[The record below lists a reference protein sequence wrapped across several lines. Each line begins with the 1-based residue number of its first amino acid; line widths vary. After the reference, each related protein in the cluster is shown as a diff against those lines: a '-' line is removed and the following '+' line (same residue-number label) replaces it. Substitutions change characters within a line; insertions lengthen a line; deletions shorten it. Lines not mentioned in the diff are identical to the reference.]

1 MDREKANI
9 MRIRVNRL
17 NLVQRIEPSE
27 ILPKLVKFK
36 VVDKIEAEAASS
48 GRTREDRA
56 RNLIDLLITKEHF
69 QKDWYNHFRNILQD
83 CNYKELVVFLDNTII
98 KPPNFVSRFANKEI
112 FNEKSRKSNETS
124 INQDDKVKL
133 ETIESLNNAD
143 NYKLSNSKNTLEK
156 VTGISF
162 DEEKLNSVMMK
173 GSYEKTVLNL
183 QTFSLRPEAV
193 IAELS
198 KCNDIDDLKQIDL
211 ENSSFI
217 WARKLELLYSLYQSE
232 EPLKN
237 SFFLDN
243 EVVSTIL
250 NSQSNFIFM
259 KYFKNLKDSFGID
272 MLKYFKNSLIE
283 YIKLGPTNLK
293 FYDDLD
299 DLVKKLSWFLV
310 KNEDNDLVN
319 QILTTYLNYILS
331 VQEYS
336 GSTNTFYKSTFEI
349 QSLLLL
355 VKNNLMD
362 YKNAYEVYVILSK
375 LYAQI
380 KSLSIGKT
388 QFCLILILI
397 LIFNN

>member
-83 CNYKELVVFLDNTII
+83 CNYKELVIFLDNTII

-124 INQDDKVKL
+124 INQDDNVKL

-162 DEEKLNSVMMK
+162 DEDKLNSVMMK

-198 KCNDIDDLKQIDL
+198 KSNDIDDLKQIDL

-243 EVVSTIL
+243 EVVSTII

-272 MLKYFKNSLIE
+272 MLKYLKNSLIE

-293 FYDDLD
+293 FYDDLG

-310 KNEDNDLVN
+310 KNEDNELAN

-331 VQEYS
+331 VQENS
-336 GSTNTFYKSTFEI
+336 GSNNTFYKSTFEI

-362 YKNAYEVYVILSK
+362 YKNAYEVYIILSK

-380 KSLSIGKT
+380 KSLSIGKS
-388 QFCLILILI
+388 QFYSTIS
-397 LIFNN
+397 

>member
-1 MDREKANI
+1 
-9 MRIRVNRL
+9 
-17 NLVQRIEPSE
+17 
-27 ILPKLVKFK
+27 
-36 VVDKIEAEAASS
+36 
-48 GRTREDRA
+48 
-56 RNLIDLLITKEHF
+56 
-69 QKDWYNHFRNILQD
+69 
-83 CNYKELVVFLDNTII
+83 
-98 KPPNFVSRFANKEI
+98 
-112 FNEKSRKSNETS
+112 
-124 INQDDKVKL
+124 
-133 ETIESLNNAD
+133 
-143 NYKLSNSKNTLEK
+143 
-156 VTGISF
+156 
-162 DEEKLNSVMMK
+162 MMK

-198 KCNDIDDLKQIDL
+198 KSNDIDDLKQIDL

-243 EVVSTIL
+243 EVVSTII

-272 MLKYFKNSLIE
+272 MLKYLKNSLIE

-293 FYDDLD
+293 FYDDLG

-310 KNEDNDLVN
+310 KNEDNELAN

-331 VQEYS
+331 VQENS

-362 YKNAYEVYVILSK
+362 YKNAYEVYIILSK

-380 KSLSIGKT
+380 KSLSIGKS
-388 QFCLILILI
+388 QFYSTIS
-397 LIFNN
+397 